1 MATPFTFVRAYCNL
15 EGTNPSVLNQ
25 PAVVQRLFVD
35 FPCNSEYIQSI
46 VDYSE
51 ERSMFKGGV
60 PNMQSMMKQVQKMQ
74 ERVAQVQA
82 ELENKTVTAE
92 AGGGMVKVTANGKQQ
107 IVKIEIEKEVV
118 NPEEKDML
126 EDLVVAA
133 VNQALERSSAMAQ
146 EEMQKATS
154 GMLPNIPG
162 LNLPGL

>member
-1 MATPFTFVRAYCNL
+1 
-15 EGTNPSVLNQ
+15 
-25 PAVVQRLFVD
+25 
-35 FPCNSEYIQSI
+35 
-46 VDYSE
+46 
-51 ERSMFKGGV
+51 MFKGGV

-74 ERVAQVQA
+74 EKVAQVQA
-82 ELENKTVTAE
+82 ELESKTVTAE

-107 IVKIEIEKEVV
+107 VIKIEIEKEVV

-133 VNQALERSSAMAQ
+133 VNQAIERAAAMAQ

-162 LNLPGL
+162 LTLPGM